1 MPIDQSA
8 IASVTG
14 IETTYVQLGGGSAA
28 VLPPRVAV
36 FAQGQ
41 TGVTF
46 PSAKAQYTSAGA
58 AGKVHGFKSAIYLML
73 RELLPANGD
82 GVGVIPVTVYP
93 LTDAVGATAATGD
106 ITPSGT
112 TSEAGT
118 YQLRVGGILSQQFGV
133 PAGAVDVNLTLA
145 KMGFAMDSV
154 LHMPVFNSYAYGTP
168 TASALVGTG
177 NGTIGTLSVAAP
189 ARPGAYKLVCG
200 TAVANGGIWTLTDPL
215 GNVLKSDITQT
226 VGVGSATA
234 FTVNGLTF
242 TITDGTTDFGVG
254 ATFTITVPA
263 TKLNTTFAWK
273 GTSGNACKIE
283 LIGPNV
289 GLVLAVTAMA
299 GGTVDPDPQPALDKM
314 GGVWEVFCLNGLPIA
329 NTTALDAYS
338 AFGEGKWGVTAHQP
352 LVFITGTTHS
362 TVPLATAVSSTRKT
376 DRINVEIPAPG
387 SPMLPIVIA
396 ARAVARIAVIAGSD
410 PSSDYCGLPLSSNPN
425 LVAGA
430 DDVQWDWPTRD
441 AALKLGCSTTEVVDQ
456 VIQLGDIITMYAPT
470 GEDPP
475 GYRHLKDIVK
485 VMNIIFNIALI
496 CNAPEWKRAALV
508 PSNQVLTNANA
519 RKPSSL
525 IARLSKLADD
535 LGKAAIISDPEST
548 KKQLVAMIN
557 SGNPNRVDATELFR
571 LSGNTKIKMINLL
584 FGFFYGTPALVA

>member
-14 IETTYVQLGGGSAA
+14 IETTYVQLGGGAAA
-28 VLPPRVAV
+28 VLPPRIAV

-46 PSAKAQYTSAGA
+46 PSSKATYTSAGA
-58 AGKVHGFKSAIYLML
+58 AGKIHGFRSAIYLML
-73 RELLPANGD
+73 RELLPSNGD

-118 YQLRVGGILSQQFGV
+118 YQLRVGGVLSQAFGV

-145 KMGFAMDSV
+145 KMGFALSSV
-154 LHMPVFNSYAYGTP
+154 LHMPVTTTYSYGSVS
-168 TASALVGTG
+168 ASALSGTG
-177 NGTIGTLSVAAP
+177 NGTITSLTVAAP
-189 ARPGAYKLVCG
+189 ALPGQYKLVLN
-200 TAVANGGIWTLTDPL
+200 TVVANGGVWTLTDPL
-215 GNVLKSDITQT
+215 GNVLSTSITMT
-226 VGVGSATA
+226 PGVGGATPL
-234 FTVNGLTF
+234 TVNGLGF
-242 TITDGTTDFGVG
+242 TLTDGTTDFGLG

-263 TKLNTTFAWK
+263 TKINTTFAWK
-273 GTSGNACKIE
+273 GTSGNSCKIE

-289 GLVLAVTAMA
+289 GLVLAVTALA
-299 GGTVDPDPQPALDKM
+299 GGTVDPDVQPALDKM

-362 TVPLATAVSSTRKT
+362 TVPLATAISSTRKT
-376 DRINVEIPAPG
+376 DRVNVEIPAPG
-387 SPMLPIVIA
+387 SPALPIVIA
-396 ARAVARIAVIAGSD
+396 ARSVARISVIAGSD
-410 PSSDYCGLPLSSNPN
+410 PSSDYCGLPLSTTGI
-425 LVAGA
+425 VAG
-430 DDVQWDWPTRD
+430 DDAVQWDWPTRD
-441 AALKLGCSTTEVVDQ
+441 QALKLGCSTTEVIDNV
-456 VIQLGDIITMYAPT
+456 VQLADIISMYAPT

-496 CNAPEWKRAALV
+496 CNAPKWKRAALV
-508 PSNQVLTNANA
+508 PSTQVLTNPNA

-525 IARLSKLADD
+525 IADLSALADD

-548 KKQLVAMIN
+548 KKQLTAMIN
-557 SGNPNRVDATELFR
+557 SGNPNRIDATELFK